1 MDINEVLR
9 ILRHIY
15 VWTANDNPVKHD
27 IQNIIDQLKLV
38 RDNGHTFPN
47 IEIVE

>member
-15 VWTANDNPVKHD
+15 VWTANDNPVKPE
-27 IQNIIDQLKLV
+27 IENIMQQLKFM
-38 RDNGHTFPN
+38 RDGGHTFPN
-47 IEIVE
+47 IGVVE